1 MTLSSV
7 DKSLRTLRNPSYAA
21 EQQTDQLI
29 QAGKSKEAEAMMKQ
43 VINYQNLEK
52 KRERELYS
60 MPTKAFVKSTFQ
72 GSVVSN
78 D

>member
-1 MTLSSV
+1 MTLNSV
-7 DKSLRTLRNPSYAA
+7 DKSLRTLRRPSYAA

-52 KRERELYS
+52 KSERELYS
-60 MPTKAFVKSTFQ
+60 IPTKAFVKSTFK